1 MKLIEPEVSLQFN
14 DCDPLI
20 KLEKIGRVCY
30 KSDSEYTRETA
41 IAFIKGLIKRGHMSV
56 LEHTNFI
63 FEGIFFKDKPFT
75 HSTYVVNKKTLHYRR
90 LTSCNLRAIIE
101 QKYYE
106 LQDALI
112 KYYPEL
118 SEVFDTDA
126 IERSIYR
133 DSLIKDPVIKLVS
146 LSDFEDITE
155 EEINAHLYTTFDFV
169 TDRGVTHEMVR
180 HRIASFTQESTRY
193 CNYSNDRFGNE
204 LQFIRPATFDDWTGI
219 QKLTY
224 MQSLEA
230 AEQKYMSLVKD
241 NLPAQF
247 ARGVLPTDVRT
258 YIVMTANHNEWEHFF
273 DLRSR
278 AKTGAPHPNMK
289 VVASKAEQLYYEC
302 HKSLFDKITK

>member
-1 MKLIEPEVSLQFN
+1 MKLIEPEVRLQFN

-30 KSDSEYTRETA
+30 KSDSEYNRETA
-41 IAFIKGLIKRGHMSV
+41 IAFIKSLIKRGHMSV

-63 FEGIFFKDKPFT
+63 FEGIFFKDKPFAN
-75 HSTYVVNKKTLHYRR
+75 STYVVDKKTFHCRK

-101 QKYYE
+101 QRYYE

-126 IERSIYR
+126 IEKNIYK
-133 DSLIKDPVIKLVS
+133 DFLIKDPVIKLVS

-193 CNYSNDRFGNE
+193 CNYSNDRFGSE

-224 MQSLEA
+224 MQSLEI
-230 AEQKYMSLVKD
+230 AEQKYMSLVND
-241 NLPAQF
+241 SLPPQF

-258 YIVMTANHNEWEHFF
+258 YIVMTASHNEWEHFF

-302 HKSLFDKITK
+302 HKALFDKITK